1 MMHTNTTM
9 QAAVL
14 HRAGDFRM
22 EWVPRKEP
30 ANGEVEIRLLCN
42 GICGSDVH
50 FYREGRLGPFVV
62 DRPYI
67 PGHECSGIVSSVGS
81 GVTTVREGDRV
92 VAEPGIPCRHC
103 HHCLSGRYNLC
114 TEVRFLSA
122 PPIDGT
128 LAEYVVVP
136 DLWAHPFPDSLEAEV
151 AALAEP
157 FAVGLHAIRR
167 GGVQLGQKVAIVG
180 VGPIGLVTLLCALA
194 AGAGPIIVIDT
205 VPARLDLAL
214 RLGAAVGINAR
225 EADPVAVVHQVT
237 NGHGA
242 DVVLETAGNSGAAAL
257 TIEVAGRGST
267 VVQVGWPEAANI
279 SYPLEMVIDK
289 ELMVVGSNRYAG
301 TFPAALELLASGKV
315 DAKQLISHRYPFSK
329 TPEAFAMVAAN
340 PQTVIK
346 TLILHS

>member
-30 ANGEVEIRLLCN
+30 ANGEVEIRILCN

-128 LAEYVVVP
+128 LAEYVIVP

-167 GGVQLGQKVAIVG
+167 GGVQLGQKVA
-180 VGPIGLVTLLCALA
+180 
-194 AGAGPIIVIDT
+194 
-205 VPARLDLAL
+205 
-214 RLGAAVGINAR
+214 
-225 EADPVAVVHQVT
+225 
-237 NGHGA
+237 
-242 DVVLETAGNSGAAAL
+242 
-257 TIEVAGRGST
+257 
-267 VVQVGWPEAANI
+267 
-279 SYPLEMVIDK
+279 
-289 ELMVVGSNRYAG
+289 
-301 TFPAALELLASGKV
+301 V

-346 TLILHS
+346 TLILQLEQHKRVTE